1 MNRSLFILF
10 VFLLFFSFS
19 ESIQLGAVTKPT
31 SLDEYG
37 YSACQ
42 YVYTVILIDTVNT
55 ISIVSPTTSQSLS
68 NLDGNQK
75 FSITFNQVFGDRGT
89 LSLTAVANQVETTF
103 TLDDF
108 ECLEVPPITMS
119 LNQQMYY
126 SLNYD
131 SLIWIAKIE
140 TATPM
145 TKYLPGKDCH
155 MKRVSGPVNFY
166 SLYYSENICVLPMT
180 LVGVDLNT
188 PTIVNFNA
196 SISQNVN
203 IVLTTP
209 FTQDLFVGSI
219 DAIASTGTTDFKFIV
234 DYKDNVNINPFYI
247 DSFLISSAE
256 GNGVNGTIYYSKN
269 NKGGKYNGFNQ
280 VYPIS
285 VFENNNQVVK
295 ATLQGSILPNSALL
309 FSNDISSV
317 AAVASDPNAAFLKI
331 IYKLQSNFYDYRNTI
346 TVSLKQS
353 TSRTY
358 VSFPFGYSSGNI
370 QSGYTMSFSYI
381 TSSHFANGEFL
392 KGVSEST
399 YVSIDNPLLVPNTVQ
414 DPLIESID
422 VLAFDKNRIFYRL
435 EMTDTIELVNNI
447 RSSKDLYG
455 FVIAGS
461 ESIVV
466 NDGGHSVTFE
476 FFHDPIYG
484 NLYAFSHVG
493 LYQFALLDSV
503 IGSFNFTRIK
513 NLIFLENDIDTTNKT
528 TNNTMVLY
536 YDDPRYNFRL
546 TRYNSVNR
554 DLMYFNSEY
563 DTSLQ
568 AYIIP
573 FIIPPNRKTGYY
585 NYILDIGNPGY
596 SYPSEIFDVLFEPL
610 RVRSDNYDDIP
621 PLITAM
627 SVLPSSIV
635 IVSSVDDFTELAFV
649 VTISDT
655 YNGLLNGS
663 FWITS
668 DLDPY
673 GYNITIDPS
682 MADSGDQYL
691 GVYSL
696 KFNVSKLCKTQT
708 YYIQYVKLL
717 DNAFVQSSSYSPYI
731 DPFMV
736 DWSSITITI
745 QC

>member
-1 MNRSLFILF
+1 MFPFRQSLACPGKPEQCGGPSKGQCINGECVCKSPYITLDCSSQIIIIPEQPVDPVKPNRNTTTEGNLPNG
-10 VFLLFFSFS
+10 
-19 ESIQLGAVTKPT
+19 SIQLVPVTRPT
-31 SLDEYG
+31 NLDEYG

-55 ISIVSPTTSQSLS
+55 ISIVSPTTSQFIS
-68 NLDGNQK
+68 NLDGNQM
-75 FSITFNQVFGDRGT
+75 FSITFNQVFGDRGI

-103 TLDDF
+103 TLDNF
-108 ECLEVPPITMS
+108 ECLEIPPITMS

-126 SLNYD
+126 SLNYNT
-131 SLIWIAKIE
+131 LLWIAKIE

-145 TKYLPGKDCH
+145 TKYLPGKDCR

-188 PTIVNFNA
+188 PTIVNFNV

-209 FTQDLFVGSI
+209 FTQDPFVGSI

-234 DYKDNVNINPFYI
+234 DYKDNVNMNPFFI
-247 DSFLISSAE
+247 DSYLMTSDQ
-256 GNGVNGTIYYSKN
+256 GNAVNGTIYYSKN
-269 NKGGKYNGFNQ
+269 YKGGKFYGANQ
-280 VYPIS
+280 DCPIS
-285 VFENNNQVVK
+285 VFENNNQEVK
-295 ATLQGSILPNSALL
+295 ATLQGIILPNSALL

-353 TSRTY
+353 ISRTY

-414 DPLIESID
+414 DPLIESTNI
-422 VLAFDKNRIFYRL
+422 LAFDKNRILYSL
-435 EMTDTIELVNNI
+435 VMTDTIELVHNI
-447 RSSKDLYG
+447 RSSKDLSG

-461 ESIVV
+461 ESIVGK
-466 NDGGHSVTFE
+466 DGGNIVFFE
-476 FFHDPIYG
+476 FFHDPIYK
-484 NLYAFSHVG
+484 NIYAYSHVG
-493 LYQFALLDSV
+493 LYQFSILFSV
-503 IGSFNFTRIK
+503 FGSFNLTKIP
-513 NLIFLENDIDTTNKT
+513 NIVFLENDIDTTNKT
-528 TNNTMVLY
+528 TINTMVLY
-536 YDDPRYNFRL
+536 YDDPGFNLRLARY
-546 TRYNSVNR
+546 TSVNR
-554 DLMYFNSEY
+554 DLMFFHSEY

-585 NYILDIGNPGY
+585 NYILDIGNPGI
-596 SYPSEIFDVLFEPL
+596 SYPSELFDVLFEPL

-668 DLDPY
+668 ELDPY

-691 GVYSL
+691 GV
-696 KFNVSKLCKTQT
+696 
-708 YYIQYVKLL
+708 
-717 DNAFVQSSSYSPYI
+717 
-731 DPFMV
+731 
-736 DWSSITITI
+736 
-745 QC
+745 